1 MCEAGCR
8 AGRLQWRV
16 GFGDVHVIEL
26 GEYSELVGL
35 GLLIVGTGLAFAGRL
50 IVARLVG
57 GDDVTG
63 PRLRAARMLAP
74 LTFWAVLAGTVALSL
89 SVLGIG
95 QATRFLDGAL
105 VLLPRLFAAAF
116 ILIGGHL
123 LGMALRELVRRRMR
137 TIAFPPRAAYWLV
150 SVPAIIAAAQQLGI
164 EVSFIAKLAL
174 VAFTLGLGALGLAF
188 ALGARGYVANLVARR
203 ELDAYREGD
212 RIQVDAIEGTVVELR
227 RTALVL
233 ATDDGLVT
241 VPAARFND
249 ALVTRLTDFS
259 E

>member
-1 MCEAGCR
+1 MAC
-8 AGRLQWRV
+8 V
-16 GFGDVHVIEL
+16 GSGDMHVIEL
-26 GEYSELVGL
+26 EEYSELLGL
-35 GLLIVGTGLAFAGRL
+35 GILILGTGLAFAGRIL
-50 IVARLVG
+50 VARLVG
-57 GDDVTG
+57 GKGDATG

-74 LTFWAVLAGTVALSL
+74 LTFWAILAATVALSL
-89 SVLGIG
+89 NVLGIG

-105 VLLPRLFAAAF
+105 ILLPRLFAAALV
-116 ILIGGHL
+116 LIGGHL

-137 TIAFPPRAAYWLV
+137 SLAFPPRAAYWLV
-150 SVPAIIAAAQQLGI
+150 SIPAMIAAAQQLGI
-164 EVSFIAKLAL
+164 EVSFIANLAL

-188 ALGARGYVANLVARR
+188 ALGARGYVANLIARR

-212 RIQVDAIEGTVVELR
+212 RIRIDTVEGTVVELR

-233 ATDDGLVT
+233 ATDEGLVT

-249 ALVTRLTDFS
+249 ALVTRLTGLS